1 MRVHIIRHL
10 RSVMIIQ
17 LVWQA
22 ITYTAVIS
30 RGLVS
35 LKIEEENQ
43 VTFAFIK

>member
-17 LVWQA
+17 FVWQA

-35 LKIEEENQ
+35 LKIEDVRCER
-43 VTFAFIK
+43 

>member
-10 RSVMIIQ
+10 RWVMIIQ

-22 ITYTAVIS
+22 FTSTAVIS

-35 LKIEEENQ
+35 LKIEDVRCER
-43 VTFAFIK
+43 